1 MGTIQHPHHREARR
15 PLRDRRPL
23 AGCDLRAL
31 INLQHEWGMID
42 PLVFG
47 LRLGAD
53 AVCLRADV
61 SVASAIANLRNT
73 LVSAAATLSMVEDNC
88 IEGDPSRHV
97 VHSVRQSLREGLG
110 MLGIMG
116 RAVDDDEARDADPG
130 AVDFRPK
137 APAPRANEGA
147 IAVA

>member
-1 MGTIQHPHHREARR
+1 MGTIQYPPQREARR

-31 INLQHEWGMID
+31 IRLQNEWGMSD

-47 LRLGAD
+47 LRIGAD

-73 LVSAAATLSMVEDNC
+73 LVSAAATLTMVEDNC
-88 IEGDPSRHV
+88 VEGDPSRHV
-97 VHSVRQSLREGLG
+97 LHSIRQSMREGLG

-116 RAVDDDEARDADPG
+116 RAVDDDTGLDADG
-130 AVDFRPK
+130 LGFRPK
-137 APAPRANEGA
+137 EPAPRANEGA
-147 IAVA
+147 TVAA